1 MQRFKYA
8 LTANQLYANIKAKY
22 FELLDLYDR
31 ALSLGGERDSA
42 EPQLLIEFQR
52 QEAER
57 RLPLAEMNSMIVS
70 LRSQLNQTR

>member
-42 EPQLLIEFQR
+42 EPQQ
-52 QEAER
+52 
-57 RLPLAEMNSMIVS
+57 LAEF
-70 LRSQLNQTR
+70 